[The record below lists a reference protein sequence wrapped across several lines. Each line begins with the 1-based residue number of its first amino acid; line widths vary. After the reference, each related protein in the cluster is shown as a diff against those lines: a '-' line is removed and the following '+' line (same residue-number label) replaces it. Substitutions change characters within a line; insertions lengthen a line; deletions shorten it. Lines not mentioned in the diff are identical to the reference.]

1 MFPALKTRKHLKI
14 IIFEEEWSLENYP
27 FWLPNKKNAFTY
39 LLFIVLFILSLD
51 FWGWGQ
57 SKPLLLGMP
66 LWVYYI
72 LILTLITSFIFYLFI
87 KVYWR
92 DDE

>member
-1 MFPALKTRKHLKI
+1 M
-14 IIFEEEWSLENYP
+14 ENYP
-27 FWLPNKKNAFTY
+27 SWLLNKKNAFAY